1 MNFCL
6 IIDFKEKSKFIL
18 KIWRSLSLRAN
29 LISASFKVILALS
42 IENPLFKVPEHK
54 SEYDMNFK
62 VAKNWYLKFAFND
75 PKVGKLILL
84 STIGLASYFYIFG
97 LKQVNAALEDIVEET
112 DEEQRPLFEIKENSG
127 DNSSVHVP
135 VKVTFISTLDK

>member
-1 MNFCL
+1 
-6 IIDFKEKSKFIL
+6 
-18 KIWRSLSLRAN
+18 
-29 LISASFKVILALS
+29 
-42 IENPLFKVPEHK
+42 
-54 SEYDMNFK
+54 MNFK